1 MNPEGVGGIDNLM
14 VSLGEK
20 IGSRGDWR
28 RRRGRGGIW
37 TLTVAMAA
45 FGCKMRRMSAAPQEF
60 VVGKKKTLQRVAS
73 HRRRHQRT
81 STKKENVVEKERPL
95 TGKIINFFLILN

>member
-60 VVGKKKTLQRVAS
+60 VVGKKKNTAESCVAS
-73 HRRRHQRT
+73 PSASAHLDEKRERRR
-81 STKKENVVEKERPL
+81 K
-95 TGKIINFFLILN
+95 GKTFNWKNN